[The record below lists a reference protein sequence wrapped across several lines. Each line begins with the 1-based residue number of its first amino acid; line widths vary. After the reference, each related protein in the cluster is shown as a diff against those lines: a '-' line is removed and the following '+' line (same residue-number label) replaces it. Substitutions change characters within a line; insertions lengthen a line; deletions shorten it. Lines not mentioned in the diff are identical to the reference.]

1 MGYRDLEIW
10 KLARDLSIQIHRMSM
25 DELPKFEQYETGSQ
39 VRRSIKSVRTNIVE
53 GYGRRRYKPDFIRF
67 LWYAES
73 SCDETTDH
81 LESLFDTG
89 SLTNA
94 DLYEEIHEKSRRLSK
109 MINAFLVSVER
120 QHTAT

>member
-67 LWYAES
+67 LCYAES

-109 MINAFLVSVER
+109 MINAFLASVER

>member
-1 MGYRDLEIW
+1 MGHRDLEIW

-53 GYGRRRYKPDFIRF
+53 GYGRRRYKPDLIRF
-67 LWYAES
+67 PCYAES

-81 LESLFDTG
+81 LESLFATG
-89 SLTNA
+89 SLPNA

-109 MINAFLVSVER
+109 MINAFLASVER